1 MFMTCRTHI
10 ATINDLHIKLKI
22 EKSINNSK
30 MKDLDNIMQMTS
42 IENIKQ
48 KQKHNKIDPTLPNL
62 FENHQGSL

>member
-1 MFMTCRTHI
+1 
-10 ATINDLHIKLKI
+10 
-22 EKSINNSK
+22 